1 MLNDLEWSDFT
12 RYLAHPT
19 NPVVLIKAW
28 KTFAPAAS
36 GVRHRRLVAG
46 TRPATTLPP
55 MMHSYTYAICCASSA
70 RLFETDGP
78 LKTLLKRPERPCYIQ
93 KPRLSPYHLPSI
105 DGHHPFVA
113 LADALSGQVV
123 GGAVLPMRWAM
134 IAKLEF
140 ITDGMLSLQI
150 FFSISDYNHLPQ
162 LIDTVGH

>member
-1 MLNDLEWSDFT
+1 MLNDLEWSNFT

-36 GVRHRRLVAG
+36 GRHQAGHYTATNDAQLHVRYLL
-46 TRPATTLPP
+46 RPLSQTF
-55 MMHSYTYAICCASSA
+55 
-70 RLFETDGP
+70 FETDGP

-150 FFSISDYNHLPQ
+150 FFSISDHNHLPQ